1 MQIDLQ
7 KTDRCVIG
15 GIDGTSPSIAVA
27 IAMHPEKKTLETANK
42 RDKKTY
48 VTDPGQYSTTC
59 SISAPCA
66 SRGLRMSKAASDR
79 AKDSQID
86 MSAISLPGHTRRPN
100 PNAKVRGSG
109 AGAAPR

>member
-1 MQIDLQ
+1 MQIDLR

-27 IAMHPEKKTLETANK
+27 VACIPKKTPGNREK
-42 RDKKTY
+42 SKKKTY

>member
-27 IAMHPEKKTLETANK
+27 VPWIPNKKPWKPRKDN
-42 RDKKTY
+42 KKTY

-59 SISAPCA
+59 STSAPCA

>member
-1 MQIDLQ
+1 MR
-7 KTDRCVIG
+7 DRRDRRHEPINRSR
-15 GIDGTSPSIAVA
+15 SP
-27 IAMHPEKKTLETANK
+27 MHPEKKNPGNREK
-42 RDKKTY
+42 SKKKTY

-79 AKDSQID
+79 AKDIQID